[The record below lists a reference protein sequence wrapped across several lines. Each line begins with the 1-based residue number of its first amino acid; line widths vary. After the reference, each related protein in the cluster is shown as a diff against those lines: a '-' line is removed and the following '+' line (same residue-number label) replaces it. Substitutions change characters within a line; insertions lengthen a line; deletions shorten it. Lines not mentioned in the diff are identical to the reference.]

1 MFIEYP
7 KIETMFERD
16 HKTKKLIENKFINE
30 ELEFLKDLTWQF
42 TEKIDGM
49 NIRIYWDGHKV
60 SFYGRT
66 NRASI
71 PSELLNKLFTLF
83 GGETNEQLFEQ
94 KFGETEVI
102 LFGEGYGKNIQKGGL
117 YKENQD
123 FILFDVLISD
133 NFQPRSSVEDIAEY
147 FSLDVVPILLEGT
160 LQDGIDYIKTHSK
173 STIGTAQIEGLVG
186 KPKVEFKSRTN
197 KRIITKIKKRD
208 F

>member
-1 MFIEYP
+1 MLIEYP

-83 GGETNEQLFEQ
+83 GEETNEQLFEQ

-123 FILFDVLISD
+123 FILFDVMISD

-186 KPKVEFKSRTN
+186 KPKVELESRTN